1 MATARASKAA
11 RAVNSLLAFSS
22 GDQEA
27 LLDVIQDYFPLP
39 DGTADDELDEL
50 DDLDED
56 SENTLDDGVQAMLEG
71 TE

>member
-1 MATARASKAA
+1 MATARASEAA

-22 GDQEA
+22 DDHEA
-27 LLDVIQDYFPLP
+27 LLDVIQDYFTLP

-50 DDLDED
+50 DDLD